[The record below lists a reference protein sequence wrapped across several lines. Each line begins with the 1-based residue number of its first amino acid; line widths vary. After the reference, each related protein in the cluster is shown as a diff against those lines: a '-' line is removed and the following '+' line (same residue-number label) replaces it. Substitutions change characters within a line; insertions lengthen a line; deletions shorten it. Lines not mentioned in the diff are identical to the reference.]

1 MSHPNLEEL
10 LLAQEAGQ
18 EQSEARLHLA
28 AGCSRCA
35 QRLER
40 AQSVLVSLSSA
51 PLPEVPEHWIQRALS
66 IAREESIAGE
76 DSPGLIERARMFV
89 AKLIED
95 SRQGAPALAL
105 RGAGLANAHLLYR
118 AGAFDVDLAHL
129 ADGCLV
135 GQVLPADTSAPPLD
149 HATCLLAGGV
159 SPRVVPLGDLG
170 DFRFIGVQPGD
181 YALLVE
187 TPETAIVIQHIR
199 LQCPDTGLDSID
211 GRTAPYDEDGP
222 YDEDSPYDGEVDAG

>member
-10 LLAQEAGQ
+10 LLAQEAGK

-28 AGCSRCA
+28 EGCARCA

-51 PLPEVPEHWIQRALS
+51 PLPEVPEPWIQRALS
-66 IAREESIAGE
+66 IAHESK
-76 DSPGLIERARMFV
+76 PGLLERARLFV

-135 GQVLPADTSAPPLD
+135 GQVLPADNSAPSLD
-149 HATCLLAGGV
+149 HATCLLAGGA

-187 TPETAIVIQHIR
+187 TPDTAIVIKHIR
-199 LQCPDTGLDSID
+199 LQHPNTGVEPID
-211 GRTAPYDEDGP
+211 GLATP